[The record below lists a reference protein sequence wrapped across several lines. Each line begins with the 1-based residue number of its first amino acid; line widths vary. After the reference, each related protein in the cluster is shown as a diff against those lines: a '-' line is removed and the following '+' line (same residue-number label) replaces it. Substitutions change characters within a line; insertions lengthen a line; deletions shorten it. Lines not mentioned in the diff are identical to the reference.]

1 MIMAVDLFYF
11 LVFPGLL
18 FAGIT
23 GGFLSWFDRKVTA
36 RVQFRKGP
44 PLFQPFYDFFK
55 LLLVKE
61 TILPKHGSP
70 LFFFWLLS
78 FLFLVQQWQ
87 GYLFFCR
94 LFNITTGFRGD
105 LLVIFYLLTIPSF
118 SYIIGA
124 LASGNPLA
132 AVGGSREMKLI
143 LSYELTFLLVI
154 AGVIMKCGQQFDL
167 NSIIQTQQ
175 AASPFIGS
183 VSGVLLFIVAIF
195 CIQAKLALVPF
206 DMPEAEAEIT
216 EGIFIEYSGAPYA
229 LIKLTK
235 YIMLFVLP
243 SLLAALL
250 LGGFRLDGIN
260 ILWSILK
267 VLGIVLLLTL
277 IRNTNPRIKIKQ
289 AVKFFLYMDE
299 SDRGDCNSVD
309 SIWFTEKQR
318 RWDLKVIASKNRS
331 GSFTSGEPHAIIA
344 ILRSSIALHQGT
356 IWNGL
361 GSCLSAVSGMQM
373 YCW

>member
-1 MIMAVDLFYF
+1 MAADIFYF

-18 FAGIT
+18 FSAVI
-23 GGFLSWFDRKVTA
+23 GGFLSWFDRKLTA

-44 PLFQPFYDFFK
+44 PLLQPFYDFFK

-70 LFFFWLLS
+70 MIFLLAPVFS
-78 FLFLVQQWQ
+78 VFGATMAAVFILLP
-87 GYLFFCR
+87 
-94 LFNITTGFRGD
+94 LFNIGTGFKGD

-118 SYIIGA
+118 SYIIGS

-143 LSYELTFLLVI
+143 ISYELTFLLVI
-154 AGVIMKCGQQFDL
+154 AGIIMKGGQQFDL
-167 NSIIQTQQ
+167 YGIIQTQQ
-175 AASPFIGS
+175 AVSPFIGS
-183 VSGVLLFIVAIF
+183 VSGVLLFIVGVF
-195 CIQAKLALVPF
+195 CVQAKLALVPF

-216 EGIFIEYSGAPYA
+216 EGIFIEYSGAPYG

-235 YIMLFVLP
+235 YIMLFILP

-250 LGGFRLDGIN
+250 MGGFRLNGTG

-267 VLGIVLLLTL
+267 LIGIVLLLTL

-289 AVKFFLYMDE
+289 AVNFFM
-299 SDRGDCNSVD
+299 
-309 SIWFTEKQR
+309 IWMNM
-318 RWDLKVIASKNRS
+318 IAVV
-331 GSFTSGEPHAIIA
+331 AII
-344 ILRSSIALHQGT
+344 LIAFG
-356 IWNGL
+356 
-361 GSCLSAVSGMQM
+361 
-373 YCW
+373 Y

>member
-1 MIMAVDLFYF
+1 MADSLFYF

-23 GGFLSWFDRKVTA
+23 GGFLSWFDRKITA

-44 PLFQPFYDFFK
+44 PLLQPFYDFFK

-70 LFFFWLLS
+70 LI
-78 FLFLVQQWQ
+78 FLVAP
-87 GYLFFCR
+87 LFAVFGATMAGVFIMLP
-94 LFNITTGFRGD
+94 LFNITTGFKGD

-154 AGVIMKCGQQFDL
+154 AAIIMKCRQQFDL
-167 NSIIQTQQ
+167 YTIIQTQQ
-175 AASPFIGS
+175 NGMPFIGS
-183 VSGVLLFIVAIF
+183 ISGVLLFIAAIF

-216 EGIFIEYSGAPYA
+216 EGIFIEYSGVAYA
-229 LIKLTK
+229 MIKLAK

-243 SLLAALL
+243 AFIIALL
-250 LGGFRLDGIN
+250 MNGFRLDGLN
-260 ILWSILK
+260 ILWAVLK
-267 VLGIVLLLTL
+267 VLAVVLILTL

-289 AVKFFLYMDE
+289 AMSFFL
-299 SDRGDCNSVD
+299 
-309 SIWFTEKQR
+309 IWMN
-318 RWDLKVIASKNRS
+318 LLV
-331 GSFTSGEPHAIIA
+331 IIA
-344 ILRSSIALHQGT
+344 IVLIFFG
-356 IWNGL
+356 
-361 GSCLSAVSGMQM
+361 
-373 YCW
+373 Y